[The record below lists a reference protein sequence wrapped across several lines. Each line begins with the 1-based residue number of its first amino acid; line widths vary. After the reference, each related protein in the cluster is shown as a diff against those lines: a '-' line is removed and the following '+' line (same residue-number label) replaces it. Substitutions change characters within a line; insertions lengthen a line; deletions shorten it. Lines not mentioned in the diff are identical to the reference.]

1 MRKNIVLAVVL
12 LFGLSGCFSAG
23 PEKKYYEI
31 HLEAVSDLGPFSA
44 SLLIDR
50 IEIDSLYDDFRVIYR
65 VSPYEINY
73 YAYHFWAD
81 KPSKLLRNSLVQ
93 FLEASRLFPR
103 IIQEPILGNADWIF
117 RWTVH
122 RIEEVDEAEAWFARL
137 SMKLEV
143 ADIKTGAVL
152 ASRTFDRKEP
162 MSGKDVSELPA
173 KLSRILIE
181 ELRALFGEL
190 KGK

>member
-1 MRKNIVLAVVL
+1 MRKNIVLGIVL
-12 LFGLSGCFSAG
+12 LVGFSGCFSAG

-31 HLEAVSDLGPFSA
+31 HLDAVSDMAPFSA
-44 SLLIDR
+44 SLLLDR

-81 KPSKLLRNSLVQ
+81 KPSRLLRSSLIQ
-93 FLEASRLFPR
+93 FLEASRLFPK
-103 IIQEPILGNADWIF
+103 IILEPILGNADWIL

-143 ADIKTGAVL
+143 ADFKTRAILAV
-152 ASRTFDRKEP
+152 RTFDRKEP
-162 MSGKDVSELPA
+162 MSKKDVSELPA

-181 ELRALFGEL
+181 ELRALFAEL